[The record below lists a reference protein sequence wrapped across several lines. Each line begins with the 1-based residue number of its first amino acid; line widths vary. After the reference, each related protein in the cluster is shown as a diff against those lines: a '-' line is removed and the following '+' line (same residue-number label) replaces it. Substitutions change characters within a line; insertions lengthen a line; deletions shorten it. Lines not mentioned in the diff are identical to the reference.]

1 MNKAQS
7 FLNDVLQPFSALDN
21 VKREK
26 LYVFLKLVLEENRT
40 TNLTAITDWEE
51 AVIKHLYDAL
61 MVTVLTKWEKWREVL
76 DLGSGA
82 GLPAVP
88 LAITYPQQTYYLLE
102 ASQKKAAFLHLVKEQ
117 LALENIVIL
126 NDRAENLAHKKTLRG
141 RYQMVTARA
150 VAELAVLL
158 ELTIPFCAP
167 GGYVVAYKGPNYQT
181 ELKKATRALLLLDT
195 VLTEEWSYQLPYNL
209 GWRTL
214 LVFQKKRPTPEK
226 FPRRPG
232 IPAKRPL

>member
-1 MNKAQS
+1 M
-7 FLNDVLQPFSALDN
+7 
-21 VKREK
+21 
-26 LYVFLKLVLEENRT
+26 
-40 TNLTAITDWEE
+40 
-51 AVIKHLYDAL
+51 
-61 MVTVLTKWEKWREVL
+61 
-76 DLGSGA
+76 
-82 GLPAVP
+82 
-88 LAITYPQQTYYLLE
+88 
-102 ASQKKAAFLHLVKEQ
+102 KEQ

-181 ELKKATRALLLLDT
+181 ELEKATRALLLLDT

-214 LVFQKKRPTPEK
+214 LVFQKKDQLPKNSPDGRE
-226 FPRRPG
+226 FPRNDHF
-232 IPAKRPL
+232 KCFT